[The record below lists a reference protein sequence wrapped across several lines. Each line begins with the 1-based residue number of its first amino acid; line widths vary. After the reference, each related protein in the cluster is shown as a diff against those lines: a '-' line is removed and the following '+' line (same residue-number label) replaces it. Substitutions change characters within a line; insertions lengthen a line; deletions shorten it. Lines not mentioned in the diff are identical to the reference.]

1 MRLNGGLLSHGTS
14 EYVKNMK
21 KQVRTTEDGW
31 GCVPELLDAVRCIDE
46 LGHDI
51 YEIKNCVRMS
61 DLEDMVSNMQQ
72 KLSEAL
78 NALDDIDTDR
88 EYVTDYSLEEE

>member
-1 MRLNGGLLSHGTS
+1 MRLNGGLLSRGTS

-21 KQVRTTEDGW
+21 KQIRTTEDGW
-31 GCVPELLDAVRCIDE
+31 DCVPELMNVVRCIDE

-61 DLEDMVSNMQQ
+61 DLESMVNNMRDQLQ
-72 KLSEAL
+72 EAL

>member
-1 MRLNGGLLSHGTS
+1 MRLNGGLLSRGTS
-14 EYVKNMK
+14 EYVKRMK
-21 KQVRTTEDGW
+21 KQIRTTEDGW
-31 GCVPELLDAVRCIDE
+31 GCVPELLDVVRCIDE

-61 DLEDMVSNMQQ
+61 DLESMVNNMRDRLQ
-72 KLSEAL
+72 EAL

>member
-1 MRLNGGLLSHGTS
+1 
-14 EYVKNMK
+14 MK
-21 KQVRTTEDGW
+21 RQVRTIEDGW
-31 GCVPELLDAVRCIDE
+31 GCVPELMDVVRCIDE

-88 EYVTDYSLEEE
+88 EYVTDYSIEEE

>member
-1 MRLNGGLLSHGTS
+1 MRLNGGLLSRGTS

-21 KQVRTTEDGW
+21 KQIRTTEDGW
-31 GCVPELLDAVRCIDE
+31 GCVPELLDVVRCIDE

-61 DLEDMVSNMQQ
+61 DLEDMVSNMRDQ
-72 KLSEAL
+72 LSEAL
-78 NALDDIDTDR
+78 NALEDIDTDR